1 MLAVSQAA
9 LVICRGVS
17 LKVKLS
23 NNLLVAVLQAMLAV
37 CRGVK
42 MENHISDINIQT
54 FRGIRNLE
62 LKNVNQ
68 INILTG
74 DNNSGKTSILEVIQ
88 SYQNPADIRE
98 WRSLLRRNTQ
108 GRMTSDITYYE
119 GFYDLFN
126 INDDEKK
133 VEYSILLD
141 SGENHNVSMS
151 AKESLEE
158 ILEKDYEKI
167 RGFSIAEGDG
177 QQDDNVRTV
186 AKMEIS
192 ISLDGK
198 EVREHDIY
206 DGQVMLPYK
215 NDEACAAY
223 AYDGRIIYISPV
235 RHAEGN
241 VYLRKVL
248 DYPELYEQMLQ
259 VLREY
264 DDDIISINYDVDE
277 NRYGRGSYKIL
288 SKANRKALPLNVY
301 GDGMKK
307 AVLLMSAVI
316 AAKDGILLLDEFET
330 AIHTSAMTR
339 TFKWILETCIKL
351 NVQVFLTSHS
361 REAIDKLLKCSQD
374 SLDKISVYTL
384 YKDDEGMSVRQ
395 LSGRKAIE
403 AQDEMGLELR

>member
-1 MLAVSQAA
+1 MP
-9 LVICRGVS
+9 VIFRGV
-17 LKVKLS
+17 
-23 NNLLVAVLQAMLAV
+23 
-37 CRGVK
+37 R
-42 MENHISDINIQT
+42 MEHHISDINIKS
-54 FRGIRNLE
+54 FRGIKNLE

-74 DNNSGKTSILEVIQ
+74 DNNNGKTSILEVIQ

-98 WRSLLRRNTQ
+98 WRSLLRRNGQ
-108 GRMTSDITYYE
+108 GRMSSDITYYE

-126 INDDEKK
+126 INDDQKK
-133 VEYSILLD
+133 IEYSISLN
-141 SGENHNVSMS
+141 SGENHKVSMS
-151 AKESLEE
+151 AKESVEE
-158 ILEKDYEKI
+158 ILEKDYESL
-167 RGFSIAEGDG
+167 RGFAITGGDG

-186 AKMEIS
+186 PKINIS
-192 ISLDGK
+192 FDEK
-198 EVREHDIY
+198 AVCEQEIY
-206 DGQVMLPYK
+206 DGQVVLALK
-215 NDEACAAY
+215 SDEACAEY

-235 RHAEGN
+235 RHAEGS
-241 VYLRKVL
+241 VYLRRVL

-264 DDDIISINYDVDE
+264 DEDIISINYDVDE

-339 TFKWILETCIKL
+339 TFKWILETCVKL

-361 REAIDKLLKCSQD
+361 SEAIDKLLKCSPD
-374 SLDKISVYTL
+374 SLNRISVYTL

>member
-1 MLAVSQAA
+1 M
-9 LVICRGVS
+9 IFRGV
-17 LKVKLS
+17 
-23 NNLLVAVLQAMLAV
+23 
-37 CRGVK
+37 R
-42 MENHISDINIQT
+42 MEHHISDINIKS
-54 FRGIRNLE
+54 FRGIKNLE

-74 DNNSGKTSILEVIQ
+74 DNNNGKTSILEVIQ

-98 WRSLLRRNTQ
+98 WRSLLRRNGQ
-108 GRMTSDITYYE
+108 GRMSSDITYYE

-133 VEYSILLD
+133 IEYSISLN
-141 SGENHNVSMS
+141 SGENHKVSMS
-151 AKESLEE
+151 AKESVEE
-158 ILEKDYEKI
+158 ILEKDYESL
-167 RGFSIAEGDG
+167 RGFAITGGDG

-186 AKMEIS
+186 PKMKINIS
-192 ISLDGK
+192 FDEK
-198 EVREHDIY
+198 AVCEQEIY
-206 DGQVMLPYK
+206 DGQVVLALK
-215 NDEACAAY
+215 SDEACAEY

-235 RHAEGN
+235 RHAEGS
-241 VYLRKVL
+241 VYLRRVL

-264 DDDIISINYDVDE
+264 DEDIISINYDVDE

-339 TFKWILETCIKL
+339 TFKWILETCVKL

-361 REAIDKLLKCSQD
+361 SEAIDKLLKCSPD
-374 SLDKISVYTL
+374 SLNRISVYTL

>member
-1 MLAVSQAA
+1 MP
-9 LVICRGVS
+9 VIFRGV
-17 LKVKLS
+17 
-23 NNLLVAVLQAMLAV
+23 
-37 CRGVK
+37 R
-42 MENHISDINIQT
+42 MERHISDINIKS
-54 FRGIRNLE
+54 FRGIKNLE

-74 DNNSGKTSILEVIQ
+74 DNNNGKTSILEVIQ

-98 WRSLLRRNTQ
+98 WRSLLRRNGQ
-108 GRMTSDITYYE
+108 GRMSSDITYYE

-133 VEYSILLD
+133 IEYSISLN
-141 SGENHNVSMS
+141 SGENHKVSMS
-151 AKESLEE
+151 AKESVEE
-158 ILEKDYEKI
+158 ILEKDYESL
-167 RGFSIAEGDG
+167 RGFAITGGDG

-186 AKMEIS
+186 PKMKINIS
-192 ISLDGK
+192 FDEKAVCEQG
-198 EVREHDIY
+198 IY
-206 DGQVMLPYK
+206 DGQVVLALK
-215 NDEACAAY
+215 SDEACAEY

-235 RHAEGN
+235 RHAEGS
-241 VYLRKVL
+241 VYLRRVL

-264 DDDIISINYDVDE
+264 DEDIISINYDVDE

-339 TFKWILETCIKL
+339 TFKWILETCVKL

-361 REAIDKLLKCSQD
+361 SEAIDKLLKCSPD
-374 SLDKISVYTL
+374 SLNRISVYTL

>member
-1 MLAVSQAA
+1 MS
-9 LVICRGVS
+9 
-17 LKVKLS
+17 
-23 NNLLVAVLQAMLAV
+23 
-37 CRGVK
+37 
-42 MENHISDINIQT
+42 
-54 FRGIRNLE
+54 
-62 LKNVNQ
+62 
-68 INILTG
+68 
-74 DNNSGKTSILEVIQ
+74 
-88 SYQNPADIRE
+88 
-98 WRSLLRRNTQ
+98 
-108 GRMTSDITYYE
+108 SDITYYE

-133 VEYSILLD
+133 IEYSISLN
-141 SGENHNVSMS
+141 SGENHKVSMS
-151 AKESLEE
+151 AKESVEE
-158 ILEKDYEKI
+158 ILEKDYESL
-167 RGFSIAEGDG
+167 RGFAITGGDG

-186 AKMEIS
+186 PKMKINIS
-192 ISLDGK
+192 FDEK
-198 EVREHDIY
+198 AVCEQEIY
-206 DGQVMLPYK
+206 DGQVVLALK
-215 NDEACAAY
+215 NDEACAEY

-235 RHAEGN
+235 RHAEGS
-241 VYLRKVL
+241 VYLRRVL

-264 DDDIISINYDVDE
+264 DEDIISINYDVDE

-316 AAKDGILLLDEFET
+316 AAKDGIILLDEFET

-339 TFKWILETCIKL
+339 TFKWILETCVKL

-361 REAIDKLLKCSQD
+361 SEAIDKLLKCSPD
-374 SLDKISVYTL
+374 SLNRISVYTL

>member
-1 MLAVSQAA
+1 M
-9 LVICRGVS
+9 IFRGV
-17 LKVKLS
+17 
-23 NNLLVAVLQAMLAV
+23 
-37 CRGVK
+37 R
-42 MENHISDINIQT
+42 MEHHISDINIKS
-54 FRGIRNLE
+54 FRGIKNLE

-74 DNNSGKTSILEVIQ
+74 DNNNGKTSILEVIQ

-98 WRSLLRRNTQ
+98 WRSLLRRNGQ
-108 GRMTSDITYYE
+108 GRMSSDITYYE

-133 VEYSILLD
+133 IEYSISLN
-141 SGENHNVSMS
+141 SGENHKVSMS
-151 AKESLEE
+151 SKESVEE
-158 ILEKDYEKI
+158 ILEKDYESL
-167 RGFSIAEGDG
+167 RGFAITGGDG
-177 QQDDNVRTV
+177 QQDDNVHTV
-186 AKMEIS
+186 PKMKINIS
-192 ISLDGK
+192 FDEK
-198 EVREHDIY
+198 AVCEQEIY
-206 DGQVMLPYK
+206 DGQVVLAFK
-215 NDEACAAY
+215 NDEACAEY
-223 AYDGRIIYISPV
+223 AYDGRIIYISPI
-235 RHAEGN
+235 RHAEGS
-241 VYLRKVL
+241 VYLRRVF

-264 DDDIISINYDVDE
+264 DEDIISINYDVDE

-339 TFKWILETCIKL
+339 TFKWILETCVKL

-361 REAIDKLLKCSQD
+361 SEAIDKLLKCSPD
-374 SLDKISVYTL
+374 SLNRISVYTL

>member
-1 MLAVSQAA
+1 M
-9 LVICRGVS
+9 IFRGV
-17 LKVKLS
+17 
-23 NNLLVAVLQAMLAV
+23 
-37 CRGVK
+37 R
-42 MENHISDINIQT
+42 MEHHISDINIKS
-54 FRGIRNLE
+54 FRGIKNLE

-74 DNNSGKTSILEVIQ
+74 DNNNGKTSILEVIQ

-98 WRSLLRRNTQ
+98 WRSLLRRNGQ
-108 GRMTSDITYYE
+108 GRMSSDITYYE

-126 INDDEKK
+126 INDDQKK
-133 VEYSILLD
+133 IEYSISLN
-141 SGENHNVSMS
+141 SGENHKVSMS
-151 AKESLEE
+151 AKESVEE
-158 ILEKDYEKI
+158 ILEKDYESL
-167 RGFSIAEGDG
+167 RGFAITGGDG

-186 AKMEIS
+186 PKMKINIS
-192 ISLDGK
+192 FDEK
-198 EVREHDIY
+198 AVCEQEIY
-206 DGQVMLPYK
+206 DGQVVLALK
-215 NDEACAAY
+215 SDEACAEY

-235 RHAEGN
+235 RHAEGS
-241 VYLRKVL
+241 VYLRRVL

-264 DDDIISINYDVDE
+264 DEDIISINYDVDE

-330 AIHTSAMTR
+330 AIHTSAMAR
-339 TFKWILETCIKL
+339 TDLSLLMAMKDFSLKQHILETCVKL

-361 REAIDKLLKCSQD
+361 SEAIDKLLKCSPD
-374 SLDKISVYTL
+374 SLNRISVYTL

>member
-1 MLAVSQAA
+1 M
-9 LVICRGVS
+9 IFRGV
-17 LKVKLS
+17 
-23 NNLLVAVLQAMLAV
+23 
-37 CRGVK
+37 R
-42 MENHISDINIQT
+42 MEHHISDINIKS
-54 FRGIRNLE
+54 FRGIKNLE

-74 DNNSGKTSILEVIQ
+74 DNNNGKTSILEVIQ

-98 WRSLLRRNTQ
+98 WRSLLRRNGQ
-108 GRMTSDITYYE
+108 GRMSSDITYYE

-133 VEYSILLD
+133 IEYSISLN
-141 SGENHNVSMS
+141 SGENHKVSMS
-151 AKESLEE
+151 AKESVEE
-158 ILEKDYEKI
+158 ILEKDYESL
-167 RGFSIAEGDG
+167 RGFAITGGDG

-186 AKMEIS
+186 PKMKINIS
-192 ISLDGK
+192 FDEK
-198 EVREHDIY
+198 AVCEQEIY
-206 DGQVMLPYK
+206 DGQVVLAPK
-215 NDEACAAY
+215 NDEACAEY

-235 RHAEGN
+235 RHAEGS
-241 VYLRKVL
+241 VYLRRVL

-264 DDDIISINYDVDE
+264 DEDIISINYDVDE

-339 TFKWILETCIKL
+339 TFKWILETCVKL

-361 REAIDKLLKCSQD
+361 SEAIDKLLKCSPD
-374 SLDKISVYTL
+374 SLNRISVYTL

>member
-1 MLAVSQAA
+1 
-9 LVICRGVS
+9 
-17 LKVKLS
+17 
-23 NNLLVAVLQAMLAV
+23 
-37 CRGVK
+37 
-42 MENHISDINIQT
+42 MENHILDVNIQL
-54 FRGIRNLE
+54 FRGIENLE
-62 LKNVNQ
+62 LQNLNQ

-88 SYQNPADIRE
+88 SFQNPADIRE
-98 WRSLLRRNTQ
+98 WRMLVRRNTF
-108 GRMTSDITYYE
+108 GRMSPDITYYE

-126 INDDEKK
+126 INDDDKRIK
-133 VEYSILLD
+133 YSILLD
-141 SGENHNVSMS
+141 NGEQKQISMS
-151 AKESLEE
+151 AKESIEE
-158 ILEKDYEKI
+158 ILEKDYDAM
-167 RGFSIAEGDG
+167 RGFSSVAGDG
-177 QQDDNVRTV
+177 QQDDNIRTV
-186 AKMEIS
+186 PKLNIN
-192 ISLDGK
+192 ILVDGK
-198 EVREHDIY
+198 QVCEHDIY
-206 DGQVMLPYK
+206 DGQTILVRHA
-215 NDEACAAY
+215 DENLEEY
-223 AYDGRIIYISPV
+223 AYNGRIIYISPV

-241 VYLRKVL
+241 LYLRKVL

-277 NRYGRGSYKIL
+277 NRYSRGCYKIL
-288 SKANRKALPLNVY
+288 SKANKKALPLNVY

-307 AVLLMSAVI
+307 AVLMMSAVI

-330 AIHTSAMTR
+330 AIHTSAMTK

-361 REAIDKLLKCSQD
+361 REAIDKLLKCSTD
-374 SLDKISVYTL
+374 CLDKISVYTL

>member
-1 MLAVSQAA
+1 MP
-9 LVICRGVS
+9 VIFRGV
-17 LKVKLS
+17 
-23 NNLLVAVLQAMLAV
+23 
-37 CRGVK
+37 R
-42 MENHISDINIQT
+42 MEHHISDINIKS
-54 FRGIRNLE
+54 FRGIKNLE

-74 DNNSGKTSILEVIQ
+74 DNNNGKTSILEVIQ

-98 WRSLLRRNTQ
+98 WRSLLRRNGQ
-108 GRMTSDITYYE
+108 GRMSSDITYYE

-133 VEYSILLD
+133 IEYSISLN
-141 SGENHNVSMS
+141 SGENHKVSMS
-151 AKESLEE
+151 AKESVEE
-158 ILEKDYEKI
+158 ILEKDYESL
-167 RGFSIAEGDG
+167 RGFAITGGDG

-186 AKMEIS
+186 PKMKINIS
-192 ISLDGK
+192 FDEK
-198 EVREHDIY
+198 AVCEQEIY
-206 DGQVMLPYK
+206 DGQVVLALK
-215 NDEACAAY
+215 NDKACAEY

-235 RHAEGN
+235 RHAEGS
-241 VYLRKVL
+241 VYLRRVL

-264 DDDIISINYDVDE
+264 DEDIISINYDVDE

-339 TFKWILETCIKL
+339 TFKWILETCVKL

-361 REAIDKLLKCSQD
+361 SEAIDKLLKCSPD
-374 SLDKISVYTL
+374 SLNRISVYTL

>member
-1 MLAVSQAA
+1 MP
-9 LVICRGVS
+9 VIFRGV
-17 LKVKLS
+17 
-23 NNLLVAVLQAMLAV
+23 
-37 CRGVK
+37 R
-42 MENHISDINIQT
+42 MEHHISDINIKS
-54 FRGIRNLE
+54 FRGIKNLE

-74 DNNSGKTSILEVIQ
+74 DNNNGKTSILEVIQ

-98 WRSLLRRNTQ
+98 WRSLLRRNGQ
-108 GRMTSDITYYE
+108 GRMSSDITYYE

-133 VEYSILLD
+133 IEYSISLN
-141 SGENHNVSMS
+141 SGENHKVSMS
-151 AKESLEE
+151 SKESVEE
-158 ILEKDYEKI
+158 ILEKDYESL
-167 RGFSIAEGDG
+167 RGFAITGGDG
-177 QQDDNVRTV
+177 QQDDNVHTV
-186 AKMEIS
+186 PKMKINIS
-192 ISLDGK
+192 FDEK
-198 EVREHDIY
+198 AVCEQEIY
-206 DGQVMLPYK
+206 DGQVVLAFK
-215 NDEACAAY
+215 NDEACAEY
-223 AYDGRIIYISPV
+223 AYDGRIIYISPI
-235 RHAEGN
+235 RHAEGS
-241 VYLRKVL
+241 VYLRRVF

-264 DDDIISINYDVDE
+264 DEDIISINYDVDE

-339 TFKWILETCIKL
+339 TFKWILETCVKL

-361 REAIDKLLKCSQD
+361 SEAIDKLLKCSPD
-374 SLDKISVYTL
+374 SLNRISVYTL

>member
-1 MLAVSQAA
+1 MP
-9 LVICRGVS
+9 VIFRGV
-17 LKVKLS
+17 
-23 NNLLVAVLQAMLAV
+23 
-37 CRGVK
+37 R
-42 MENHISDINIQT
+42 MEHHISDINIKS
-54 FRGIRNLE
+54 FRGIKNLE

-74 DNNSGKTSILEVIQ
+74 DNNNGKTSILEVIQ

-98 WRSLLRRNTQ
+98 WRSLLRRNGQ
-108 GRMTSDITYYE
+108 GRMSSDITYYE

-126 INDDEKK
+126 INDDQKK
-133 VEYSILLD
+133 IEYSISLN
-141 SGENHNVSMS
+141 SGENHKVSMS
-151 AKESLEE
+151 AKESVEE
-158 ILEKDYEKI
+158 ILEKDYESL
-167 RGFSIAEGDG
+167 RGFAITGGDG

-186 AKMEIS
+186 PKMKINIS
-192 ISLDGK
+192 FDEK
-198 EVREHDIY
+198 AVCEQEIY
-206 DGQVMLPYK
+206 DGQVVLALK
-215 NDEACAAY
+215 SDEACAEY

-235 RHAEGN
+235 RHAEGS
-241 VYLRKVL
+241 VYLRRVL

-264 DDDIISINYDVDE
+264 DEDIISINYDVDE

-339 TFKWILETCIKL
+339 TFKWILETCVKL

-361 REAIDKLLKCSQD
+361 SEAIDKLLKCSPD
-374 SLDKISVYTL
+374 SLNRISVYTL

>member
-1 MLAVSQAA
+1 M
-9 LVICRGVS
+9 IFRGV
-17 LKVKLS
+17 
-23 NNLLVAVLQAMLAV
+23 
-37 CRGVK
+37 R
-42 MENHISDINIQT
+42 MEHHISDINIKS
-54 FRGIRNLE
+54 FRGIKNLE

-74 DNNSGKTSILEVIQ
+74 DNNNGKTSILEVIQ

-98 WRSLLRRNTQ
+98 WRSLLRRNGQ
-108 GRMTSDITYYE
+108 GRMSSDITYYE

-133 VEYSILLD
+133 IEYSISLN
-141 SGENHNVSMS
+141 SGENHKVSMS
-151 AKESLEE
+151 AKESVEE
-158 ILEKDYEKI
+158 ILEKDYESL
-167 RGFSIAEGDG
+167 RGFAITGGDG

-186 AKMEIS
+186 PKMKINIS
-192 ISLDGK
+192 FDEK
-198 EVREHDIY
+198 AVCEQEIY
-206 DGQVMLPYK
+206 DGQVVLALK
-215 NDEACAAY
+215 NYEACAEY

-235 RHAEGN
+235 RHAEGS
-241 VYLRKVL
+241 VYLRRVL

-264 DDDIISINYDVDE
+264 DEDIISINYDVDE

-339 TFKWILETCIKL
+339 TFKWILETCVKL

-361 REAIDKLLKCSQD
+361 SEAIDKLLKCSPD
-374 SLDKISVYTL
+374 SLNRISVYTL

>member
-1 MLAVSQAA
+1 MP
-9 LVICRGVS
+9 VIFRGV
-17 LKVKLS
+17 
-23 NNLLVAVLQAMLAV
+23 
-37 CRGVK
+37 R
-42 MENHISDINIQT
+42 MEHHISDINIKS
-54 FRGIRNLE
+54 FRGIKNLE

-74 DNNSGKTSILEVIQ
+74 DNNNGKTSILEVIQ

-98 WRSLLRRNTQ
+98 WRSLLRRNGQ
-108 GRMTSDITYYE
+108 GRMSSDITYYE

-133 VEYSILLD
+133 IEYSISLN
-141 SGENHNVSMS
+141 SGENHKVSMS
-151 AKESLEE
+151 AKESVEE
-158 ILEKDYEKI
+158 ILEKDYESL
-167 RGFSIAEGDG
+167 RGFAITGGDG

-186 AKMEIS
+186 PKMKINIS
-192 ISLDGK
+192 FDEK
-198 EVREHDIY
+198 AVCEQEIY
-206 DGQVMLPYK
+206 DGQVVLALK
-215 NDEACAAY
+215 SDEACAEY

-235 RHAEGN
+235 RHAEGS
-241 VYLRKVL
+241 VYLRRVL

-264 DDDIISINYDVDE
+264 DEDIISINYDVDE

-339 TFKWILETCIKL
+339 TFKWILETCVKL

-361 REAIDKLLKCSQD
+361 SEAIDKLLKCSPD
-374 SLDKISVYTL
+374 SLNRISVYTL

>member
-1 MLAVSQAA
+1 MP
-9 LVICRGVS
+9 VIFRGV
-17 LKVKLS
+17 
-23 NNLLVAVLQAMLAV
+23 
-37 CRGVK
+37 R
-42 MENHISDINIQT
+42 MEHHISDINIKS
-54 FRGIRNLE
+54 FRGIKNLE

-74 DNNSGKTSILEVIQ
+74 DNNNGKTSILEVIQ

-98 WRSLLRRNTQ
+98 WRSLLRRNGQ
-108 GRMTSDITYYE
+108 GRMSSDITYYE

-133 VEYSILLD
+133 IEYSISLN
-141 SGENHNVSMS
+141 SGENHKVSMS
-151 AKESLEE
+151 AKESVEE
-158 ILEKDYEKI
+158 ILEKDYESL
-167 RGFSIAEGDG
+167 RGFAITGGDG

-186 AKMEIS
+186 PKMKINIS
-192 ISLDGK
+192 FDEK
-198 EVREHDIY
+198 AVCEQEIY
-206 DGQVMLPYK
+206 DGQVVLAFK
-215 NDEACAAY
+215 NDEACAEY

-235 RHAEGN
+235 RHAEGS
-241 VYLRKVL
+241 VYLRRVL

-264 DDDIISINYDVDE
+264 DEDIISINYDVDE

-301 GDGMKK
+301 GHGMKK

-339 TFKWILETCIKL
+339 TFKWILETCVKL

-361 REAIDKLLKCSQD
+361 SEAIDKLLKCSPD
-374 SLDKISVYTL
+374 SLNRISVYTL

-403 AQDEMGLELR
+403 AHDEMGLELR